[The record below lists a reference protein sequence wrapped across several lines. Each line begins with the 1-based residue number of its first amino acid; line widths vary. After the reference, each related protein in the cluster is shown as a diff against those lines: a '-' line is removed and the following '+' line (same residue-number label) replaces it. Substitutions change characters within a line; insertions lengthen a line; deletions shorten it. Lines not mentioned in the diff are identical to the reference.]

1 MGGGPIPIVKIWL
14 ALLLLLTL
22 HTIALG
28 EEVAGTAPS
37 VGAKKPSEDSLQGWE
52 AAVPAR
58 TPPNGEAPPEP
69 GEPEVSWA
77 DYSHAYVTDRAQ
89 ALTEWMDSFFGDP
102 NYDIEKPE
110 SLLRLEWA
118 NSWDEKDDEK
128 SKLRLRGKL
137 QLPAISK
144 RLNLVFSGEDGDDL
158 GDIVEDERESEDRV
172 GLLYSMGERNRSR
185 VDLTL
190 GISTSELR
198 PGIRYRN
205 KGPIGERHRYRYT
218 QRLQYE
224 QDEGFFTTGQLNLD
238 RAVREDTLLRWSN
251 RAIYGEETKGVEWR
265 SRVSLSRRLRATEKK
280 RNTVITGYTS
290 VKGFTD
296 PSYTN
301 NYSIGTL
308 LRAQIL
314 RKYLFVELEP
324 SYNWR
329 KQNEIDD
336 RDGVWNIVLRFEI
349 LLERDLRRVENG
361 LDDG

>member
-1 MGGGPIPIVKIWL
+1 MKIWL
-14 ALLLLLTL
+14 ALLLVLTL
-22 HTIALG
+22 PLGARG
-28 EEVAGTAPS
+28 EEAAGTLPQGGDKPPS
-37 VGAKKPSEDSLQGWE
+37 DALESRE
-52 AAVPAR
+52 AAVPAYR
-58 TPPNGEAPPEP
+58 LPDGEAPMEP
-69 GEPEVSWA
+69 GEPPVNWA
-77 DYSHAYVTDRAQ
+77 DYSHAYVTDQAQ
-89 ALTEWMDSFFGDP
+89 ALTEWMDGFFGDP
-102 NYDIEKPE
+102 NYDIEKAE

-128 SKLRLRGKL
+128 SKFRLRGKL

-158 GDIVEDERESEDRV
+158 GDIVEDDRESDDRV
-172 GLLYSMGERNRSR
+172 GLLYTMGERNRSR

-198 PGIRYRN
+198 PGIRYRK
-205 KGPIGERHRYRYT
+205 KGPLGEHHRYRYT

-224 QDEGFFTTGQLNLD
+224 NDEGFFTTGQLNLD

-251 RAIYGEETKGVEWR
+251 RALYGEESKGVEWR
-265 SRVSLSRRLRATEKK
+265 SRVSLSKRLRATEKK

-290 VKGFTD
+290 VTGFTD
-296 PSYTN
+296 PSYSK
-301 NYSIGTL
+301 NYRIGAL
-308 LRAQIL
+308 LRTQIW
-314 RKYLFVELEP
+314 RKYLFMEVEP

-329 KQNEIDD
+329 KKNEFDD

-349 LLERDLRRVENG
+349 LLERDLRRVKNG

>member
-1 MGGGPIPIVKIWL
+1 M
-14 ALLLLLTL
+14 A
-22 HTIALG
+22 ARAD
-28 EEVAGTAPS
+28 EVPT
-37 VGAKKPSEDSLQGWE
+37 
-52 AAVPAR
+52 
-58 TPPNGEAPPEP
+58 GEAPLEP
-69 GEPEVSWA
+69 GEPPVNWA
-77 DYSHAYVTDRAQ
+77 DYSHAYVTDQAQ
-89 ALTEWMDSFFGDP
+89 ALTEWMDGFFGDP
-102 NYDIEKPE
+102 VYDIEKPE
-110 SLLRLEWA
+110 SLLRLEWV
-118 NSWDEKDDEK
+118 NSWDEEDDES

-158 GDIVEDERESEDRV
+158 SDVVEDDRDSGDRV
-172 GLLYSMGERNRSR
+172 GLLYNLGEKNRSR

-190 GISTSELR
+190 GISTDELR

-224 QDEGFFTTGQLNLD
+224 SDEGFFTTGQLNLD

-251 RAIYGEETKGVEWR
+251 RALYGEESKGVEWR
-265 SRVSLSRRLRATEKK
+265 SRVSLSRRLRSEEKK

-296 PSYTN
+296 PSYTK
-301 NYSIGTL
+301 NYRIGAL
-308 LRAQIL
+308 LRAQVW
-314 RKYLFVELEP
+314 RRYLFVELEP

-329 KQNEIDD
+329 KQNEDDD

-349 LLERDLRRVENG
+349 ALEQDLRRLGNSG
-361 LDDG
+361 DDD